1 LDFILKVKGRKRPG
15 MHLFLGRLLATA
27 VFGAKTHSTPVVAAQ
42 LAGITVP
49 AGMLFEA
56 FILFL
61 RNIYFAL

>member
-1 LDFILKVKGRKRPG
+1 